1 MAERSW
7 AAAFLRTAG
16 LRIAVLPVAA
26 ALTLT
31 SAGFTMHFAGAAAFG
46 FIVLVAQLRMALPF
60 ADLGLGAAVSRAVA
74 RAGESPAARREA
86 AALQRRT
93 ARLLA
98 VVGVAGSVL
107 ALAVGQAGLWSWVFG
122 VPDELR
128 GQLDAAMTIS
138 LVLFLLTLPL
148 GLAERVLIGQD
159 RADLLVLL
167 GLVPGAV
174 NLAYVLLAGMA
185 GVSPM
190 WLALGLPIGM
200 VVFLLLCRRA
210 AARSW
215 DTAPEVFDDAGTVAD
230 TDAGTVA
237 GSEPPKGSAGPSM
250 GSILSGGLPVLIA
263 SAGMVLLEQ
272 HGRFV
277 LAAAATAEQLSEYSL
292 ALQLYMPIY
301 SVMYMAGIVFWPR
314 FSRSLDRGLW
324 IRANAALTGLGLAA
338 ALGYL
343 LLARPVSRLV
353 SGGELQPSWM
363 LTAAMAIL
371 LVAQSAH
378 LTQINLLTDRS
389 GFTWQA
395 LMSCVALACA
405 VPLSVL
411 GVHHG
416 LGAAAPPMAMIAVVV
431 TLQVLP
437 GALVAARRTGAAVRS
452 LGEAA
457 APPDAPAGLT
467 PANPF
472 TNTDEDTGG
481 DAVDVTVMTRSTR

>member
-107 ALAVGQAGLWSWVFG
+107 ALAVGRAGLWSWVFG

-148 GLAERVLIGQD
+148 GLAERVMIGQD
-159 RADLLVLL
+159 RADQLVLL
-167 GLVPGAV
+167 GLVPGGV

-215 DTAPEVFDDAGTVAD
+215 DTAPEVFDDAGTVA
-230 TDAGTVA
+230 

-250 GSILSGGLPVLIA
+250 GSILYGGLPVLIA

>member
-7 AAAFLRTAG
+7 VSAFVRTAG

-31 SAGFTMHFAGAAAFG
+31 SAAFTMHFAGAAAFG
-46 FIVLVAQLRMALPF
+46 FIVLVAQLRMAVPF

-74 RAGESPAARREA
+74 RAGESSAARREA
-86 AALQRRT
+86 VELRRRT
-93 ARLLA
+93 ARLLT
-98 VVGVAGSVL
+98 VVGLMGSVL
-107 ALAVGQAGLWSWVFG
+107 VVVVGREGLWSWAFG
-122 VPDELR
+122 APAELS

-138 LVLFLLTLPL
+138 LVMFLLTLPL

-167 GLVPGAV
+167 GLVPAAI
-174 NLAYVLLAGMA
+174 NLAYVILAGSA

-190 WLALGLPIGM
+190 WLALGLPLGM
-200 VVFLLLCRRA
+200 VVFLLLCRSA
-210 AARSW
+210 AARSGG
-215 DTAPEVFDDAGTVAD
+215 TSPEGR
-230 TDAGTVA
+230 DAGTVA
-237 GSEPPKGSAGPSM
+237 GSEYPKGAARPSM
-250 GSILSGGLPVLIA
+250 GSILYGGLPVLIA

-277 LAAAATAEQLSEYSL
+277 LATAATAEQLSEYSL

-301 SVMYMAGIVFWPR
+301 SVTYMAGIVFWPR
-314 FSRSLDRGLW
+314 FSRGLDRGLW

-338 ALGYL
+338 AVGYL

-395 LMSCVALACA
+395 LMSCTALACA

-467 PANPF
+467 PANAF

>member
-174 NLAYVLLAGMA
+174 NLAYVFLAGMA

-215 DTAPEVFDDAGTVAD
+215 DTAPEVFDDAGTVA
-230 TDAGTVA
+230 

-250 GSILSGGLPVLIA
+250 GSILYGGLPVLIA

-467 PANPF
+467 PANAF

>member
-1 MAERSW
+1 M
-7 AAAFLRTAG
+7 
-16 LRIAVLPVAA
+16 
-26 ALTLT
+26 
-31 SAGFTMHFAGAAAFG
+31 
-46 FIVLVAQLRMALPF
+46 
-60 ADLGLGAAVSRAVA
+60 
-74 RAGESPAARREA
+74 
-86 AALQRRT
+86 
-93 ARLLA
+93 
-98 VVGVAGSVL
+98 VGVAGSVL

-122 VPDELR
+122 VPVELR

-174 NLAYVLLAGMA
+174 NLAFVLLAGMA

-215 DTAPEVFDDAGTVAD
+215 DTAPEVFD
-230 TDAGTVA
+230 DAGTVA

>member
-122 VPDELR
+122 VPVELR

-174 NLAYVLLAGMA
+174 NLAFVLLAGMA

-215 DTAPEVFDDAGTVAD
+215 DTAPEVFD
-230 TDAGTVA
+230 DAGTVA